1 MLIEIGCIAIFLIE
15 IKDPCCSLIFSEQ
28 RFDDV
33 RYDNFYVGI
42 IVSPISSFS
51 SIVGEYTLIIADTF
65 IYINRIHS
73 HQKEREYIT
82 IPCHTYTSS
91 PLEIKYSYKVLFT
104 DYPIFVC
111 GISLGTENLSKGLLL
126 IISFPF
132 VLYSLIASLKIC
144 RILPKY
150 KDCALG

>member
-51 SIVGEYTLIIADTF
+51 SIVGEYALIIADTF
-65 IYINRIHS
+65 IYVNRVHS
-73 HQKEREYIT
+73 YQKEREYIT

-104 DYPIFVC
+104 DYSIFC
-111 GISLGTENLSKGLLL
+111 LRNIPRNGEFIKRITLDN
-126 IISFPF
+126 IISIRIIFFDSFIEDMPH
-132 VLYSLIASLKIC
+132 IAQV
-144 RILPKY
+144 
-150 KDCALG
+150 

>member
-104 DYPIFVC
+104 DYPIFC
-111 GISLGTENLSKGLLL
+111 LRNIPRNGEFIKRITSDN
-126 IISFPF
+126 IISIRIIFFDSFIEDMPH
-132 VLYSLIASLKIC
+132 IAQV
-144 RILPKY
+144 
-150 KDCALG
+150 